1 MEKTH
6 DFTKIHWG
14 QEFALDVPPE
24 SFQGNAT
31 GQSTL
36 KSGDHIILCIQC
48 RVDEVQ
54 YYCNEPDLWQ
64 ARISFEKP
72 ISLETITEN
81 NPLQPVQSLMAHFRN
96 SLHQFSERMK
106 PKSIKVS
113 QPFDPSSAA
122 AKADQIIV

>member
-48 RVDEVQ
+48 RVDEVE
-54 YYCNEPDLWQ
+54 YYCNEPDLWH
-64 ARISFEKP
+64 AKISFEKP

-81 NPLQPVQSLMAHFRN
+81 NSLQPIQRLISHGRN
-96 SLHQFSERMK
+96 SLQQFFVRI
-106 PKSIKVS
+106 KSKDMETP
-113 QPFDPSSAA
+113 QPLDP
-122 AKADQIIV
+122 